1 MNIENNFEDF
11 YNKFISQNKQIFDE
25 MENQRILAVSERK
38 NTKKIIYIV
47 ELILLLIVIFSFAF
61 IGFK

>member
-38 NTKKIIYIV
+38 NTKK
-47 ELILLLIVIFSFAF
+47 
-61 IGFK
+61 